1 MEGRG
6 SDESCFRN
14 PSPETFQEQ
23 KAVSKEREGGKEDGK
38 KNGGSYRRAVSSSCR
53 APPPLTP
60 APRRGSQRERETPG
74 TVPFDQW
81 LL

>member
-23 KAVSKEREGGKEDGK
+23 KAVSKEREGGREDGK
-38 KNGGSYRRAVSSSCR
+38 KKWR
-53 APPPLTP
+53 
-60 APRRGSQRERETPG
+60 
-74 TVPFDQW
+74 
-81 LL
+81 LLPEGCFIFL